1 MINYI
6 LLPHIETSWKFKI
19 SLKISQVQESCS
31 WQWPWLKYNE
41 KWIFVIITGTGK
53 AQGNIEASY
62 RANMCL
68 GRIENRSSGT
78 YGGKCSKEDF
88 VWIQGLSNR
97 PGSDF
102 PAEVGMLLPDETY
115 EARSSSALIADV
127 DEIEAAKALTA
138 LRRCDEFLK
147 RHGIR
152 PEFFCRHRERLALQ
166 AWLLER
172 SKLYSGKC
180 LRSSSCRS

>member
-1 MINYI
+1 VLIAR
-6 LLPHIETSWKFKI
+6 T
-19 SLKISQVQESCS
+19 
-31 WQWPWLKYNE
+31 E
-41 KWIFVIITGTGK
+41 KSR
-53 AQGNIEASY
+53 GNVEASY
-62 RANMCL
+62 GANMCL
-68 GRIENRSSGT
+68 GRVESQRSGT
-78 YGGKCSKEDF
+78 YGGKCSKKDSIR
-88 VWIQGLSNR
+88 IQGLFNR
-97 PGSDF
+97 PGRDF

-115 EARSSSALIADV
+115 EARSSNALIADV
-127 DEIEAAKALTA
+127 DEIEAAKALAA

-180 LRSSSCRS
+180 LRRSSYRS

>member
-1 MINYI
+1 M
-6 LLPHIETSWKFKI
+6 
-19 SLKISQVQESCS
+19 
-31 WQWPWLKYNE
+31 
-41 KWIFVIITGTGK
+41 IITGTGK
-53 AQGNIEASY
+53 SRGTIEASY
-62 RANMCL
+62 GANMCL
-68 GRIENRSSGT
+68 GRVESQSSGT
-78 YGGKCSKEDF
+78 YGGKCSKEDS
-88 VWIQGLSNR
+88 VRIQGPSNR
-97 PGSDF
+97 PRSDF
-102 PAEVGMLLPDETY
+102 PEEVGMLLPDETY

-127 DEIEAAKALTA
+127 DEIEAAKALAA

-180 LRSSSCRS
+180 LKRILM